1 MAKIIPLLAL
11 VYLCFYMTS
20 CNKSKGE
27 NTPKIETYQVTS
39 PIAIDTSYDIDY
51 VSDINSVRNVEIRA
65 RVKGYI
71 EQIYVDE
78 GKPVRKGQI
87 LFSISKNEFK
97 EGLYQAKAMLKS
109 AIAEA
114 KAAELTLQ
122 NTKLL
127 VDKNVVSKT
136 ELEMAKAKLDALN
149 AKIDEARSHE
159 ATAEIRLARTDIR
172 APFDGVIDRIPNKVG
187 SLVDEGTLLTAIS
200 DNSEMLAYFSVS
212 EKEYLDYMENKKQ
225 TPHREVSLILA
236 NGEEHTH
243 KGRVETLEG
252 EFNAETGSIA
262 FRARFPNPERILKN
276 GSTGKVRM
284 RNQLKNA
291 LVIPQ
296 KSTFEIQD
304 KIYVYAV
311 DADGRIKSRNF
322 IPKLRIPHL
331 YVLQSGLEKGDR
343 FVYEGTQNLREGMQI
358 KPQYVP
364 MQAALSQI
372 VKE

>member
-1 MAKIIPLLAL
+1 MIKILPLLAL
-11 VYLCFYMTS
+11 VCLSFYTTS

-27 NTPKIETYQVTS
+27 NTPKIESYQVTS

-78 GKPVRKGQI
+78 GKPVHKGQI

-212 EKEYLDYMENKKQ
+212 EKEYLDYMDNKKQ
-225 TPHREVSLILA
+225 TPQREVSLILA
-236 NGEEHTH
+236 NGEEHSH

-284 RNQLKNA
+284 RNQIKNA

-322 IPKLRIPHL
+322 VPKLRIPHL
-331 YVLQSGLEKGDR
+331 YVLQSGLEKGDK
-343 FVYEGTQNLREGMQI
+343 FVYEGTQNLREGVQI
-358 KPQYVP
+358 KPQFVP

>member
-1 MAKIIPLLAL
+1 MKRLFTLLITAGLGIASLSCTKSESKI
-11 VYLCFYMTS
+11 S
-20 CNKSKGE
+20 E
-27 NTPKIETYQVTS
+27 TPDTYQVTS
-39 PIAIDTSYDIDY
+39 PIRIDTSYHVDY
-51 VSDINSVRNVEIRA
+51 VSDIHSVRNVEIRA

-97 EGLYQAKAMLKS
+97 EGLYQAKAALKS

-114 KAAELTLQ
+114 KAAELTVQ

-127 VDKNVVSKT
+127 VEKKVVSKT
-136 ELEMAKAKLDALN
+136 ELEMAQAKLDALN

-159 ATAEIRLARTDIR
+159 ATAEIRLNRTDIR

-187 SLVDEGTLLTAIS
+187 SLVDEGTLLTTIS
-200 DNSEMLAYFSVS
+200 DNSEMFAYFNVS
-212 EKEYLDYMENKKQ
+212 EKEYLDYIETEKQ
-225 TPHREVSLILA
+225 SPHREVSLILA
-236 NGEEHTH
+236 NGEEHSH
-243 KGRVETLEG
+243 KGRVETLES

-262 FRARFPNPERILKN
+262 FRARFPNPEKILKN

-284 RNQLKNA
+284 LNQVKNA

-304 KIYVYAV
+304 KIYVYVVEAN
-311 DADGRIKSRNF
+311 GRIKSRNF
-322 IPKLRIPHL
+322 TPKLRIPHL
-331 YVLQSGLEKGDR
+331 YILQSGLDTHDK
-343 FVYEGTQNLREGMQI
+343 FVFEGTQNLREGTQV
-358 KPQYVP
+358 KPQFVA
-364 MQAALSQI
+364 MQNLLNQI
-372 VKE
+372 IKD